1 VLLHAPSTPERGGT
15 IPCAGASTAAVADG
29 PQQGMGEP
37 QHATVTLDQAGV
49 DVYLLPPESV

>member
-1 VLLHAPSTPERGGT
+1 
-15 IPCAGASTAAVADG
+15 
-29 PQQGMGEP
+29 MGEP